1 MESIFGW
8 ILFDL
13 GCPNGTKLVSK
24 WDQTSI
30 SQKTRKSAFGV
41 SPLVPNWVQGV
52 QVETKNRQQI
62 DPTMESKMECIL
74 ASIFERFCWILGAKL
89 GGKIDQKSIRNRIE
103 KKMQKTRPF
112 GTRLGPSSG
121 CQRGRDVLRPNSTR
135 PDAPKILSR
144 GAARAAALRAKIL
157 KLKRNSSYMF

>member
-1 MESIFGW
+1 MEPSWHQNGIKNQCLLGRAIFLKSCSGCSGGSIFQ
-8 ILFDL
+8 DL
-13 GCPNGTKLVSK
+13 
-24 WDQTSI
+24 
-30 SQKTRKSAFGV
+30 
-41 SPLVPNWVQGV
+41 GV
-52 QVETKNRQQI
+52 QVGSKNRPKINQK
-62 DPTMESKMECIL
+62 MESETECIL
-74 ASIFERFCWILGAKL
+74 ASIFEQFCWILGAEL

-121 CQRGRDVLRPNSTR
+121 CQRGRDVLRPNSAR

-144 GAARAAALRAKIL
+144 GAARAAALREKIL

>member
-1 MESIFGW
+1 MDFWKE
-8 ILFDL
+8 
-13 GCPNGTKLVSK
+13 NGANLASK
-24 WDQTSI
+24 WNQKSI
-30 SQKTRKSAFGV
+30 LALKRKKQLNI
-41 SPLVPNWVQGV
+41 SPLVPDWVRKI
-52 QVETKNRQQI
+52 QVGSKNRPKINQK
-62 DPTMESKMECIL
+62 MESETECIL
-74 ASIFERFCWILGAKL
+74 ASIFEQVCWILGAEL

-157 KLKRNSSYMF
+157 KLKRNSS